1 MIQYTGRNM
10 FLSALMCEHST
21 GHTTSCH
28 NFILWYSDWPHHE
41 PVHSEYIVSV
51 LLYRL
56 HNCRRLL
63 DIWYVVIVSEIL
75 TRFWQSLHAPMISGG
90 LESARK
96 IELFPLNMFQWGF
109 DPTKPLPEKWHSVSI
124 LMMGWASVT
133 WTFYR
138 PQYMYSMELI
148 HIWHCDWPYHECEY
162 QWWWLG
168 YVKVVIYTYSQGLWK
183 DILILDGPRVTLFSE
198 W

>member
-1 MIQYTGRNM
+1 MQQSDGGVISHGLAIIWHFVYLATGGADTD
-10 FLSALMCEHST
+10 LEQSYLISTVSSAKIAL
-21 GHTTSCH
+21 
-28 NFILWYSDWPHHE
+28 
-41 PVHSEYIVSV
+41 
-51 LLYRL
+51 
-56 HNCRRLL
+56 
-63 DIWYVVIVSEIL
+63 L

-109 DPTKPLPEKWHSVSI
+109 DPTKPVPEKWHSVSI